1 MRIDDDKMLQK
12 YKNIWTKIEDLKNIK
27 LNALPVYDKRYIKN
41 KIRIYGDKVF
51 TSFRGLNAPK
61 GCVER
66 ESFTNISVDSL
77 LVFGNKYY
85 LQVSLDN
92 CAYKIVDKQMI
103 DYLDY
108 YIFDSFET

>member
-1 MRIDDDKMLQK
+1 MLQK

-27 LNALPVYDKRYIKN
+27 LNALPVYDKRYIKT
-41 KIRIYGDKVF
+41 KIRIYSDKVF
-51 TSFRGLNAPK
+51 TSFRGLNEAK

-77 LVFGNKYY
+77 LLFENKYY

-92 CAYKIVDKQMI
+92 CAYNIVDKQMI

-108 YIFDSFET
+108 YIFDSDEN